1 MKGTICLL
9 CDEPP
14 YMPFT
19 HTIFIISNLLRFI
32 CIILNYVYV
41 CLYGY
46 HVHDC
51 GLSTEARSVWSLELD
66 LQAVVSHL
74 KWGWEPNSSPLLEL
88 LLRHLSSPHFQS
100 KNA

>member
-1 MKGTICLL
+1 M
-9 CDEPP
+9 
-14 YMPFT
+14 
-19 HTIFIISNLLRFI
+19 
-32 CIILNYVYV
+32 

-74 KWGWEPNSSPLLEL
+74 KWGREPNSSPLQHHMPFTATKAPL
-88 LLRHLSSPHFQS
+88 
-100 KNA
+100 